1 MTLFGQ
7 EFGFKHSTHHQQI
20 GQFSFFRMET
30 SSSQVTIQHSHTKLW
45 SKALSFGYSAALWRL
60 PKSSDKHLIIDTS
73 GKVDRVKIDLEDTQP
88 GFAFSPFLNPDG
100 TQTLLIKADIY
111 FRFDA
116 DNQWIEDDLDMG
128 RKLIRSIF
136 LDDDFP
142 INQSKGGETE
152 QKLIVA
158 SDDSSAAAYITSVR
172 QAVEAIQSGQMQ
184 KVVLS
189 RSKDIQLSDSFE
201 VVEAFDKL
209 CRAYPNAFVSAVY
222 LPDEQAVWLGA
233 SPETLVSMNRDGIF
247 RTISLA
253 GTQSAYDADGQLVHP
268 SEARWTQK
276 EIEEQALVSRY
287 IISCFKQIRLREFV
301 EIGPKT
307 VLAGNLLHL
316 RTDYEV
322 DTQAVNF
329 SQLGTVM
336 LNLLHPTSAVCG
348 MPKAPALDFILH
360 HEQNNREFYSGFL
373 GPVNVQQETHLFVNL
388 RTMKIQQ
395 QHARLFAGA
404 GITEDSIPEKEWKET
419 EMKCETLL
427 SVVFD

>member
-1 MTLFGQ
+1 
-7 EFGFKHSTHHQQI
+7 
-20 GQFSFFRMET
+20 MET

-60 PKSSDKHLIIDTS
+60 PKSTHKHLIVDVS
-73 GKVDRVKIDLEDTQP
+73 GKIDRVKIDLEETQP

-128 RKLIRSIF
+128 RKLIRSMF

-142 INQSKGGETE
+142 INQRKGGKTE

-158 SDDSSAAAYITSVR
+158 SDDSSAAAYISLVR

-209 CRAYPNAFVSAVY
+209 CQAYPNAFVSAVY

-233 SPETLVSMNRDGIF
+233 SPETLVSMNREGIF

-329 SQLGTVM
+329 PQLGTVM

-348 MPKAPALDFILH
+348 MPKAPALDFILQ

>member
-1 MTLFGQ
+1 M
-7 EFGFKHSTHHQQI
+7 
-20 GQFSFFRMET
+20 
-30 SSSQVTIQHSHTKLW
+30 
-45 SKALSFGYSAALWRL
+45 
-60 PKSSDKHLIIDTS
+60 
-73 GKVDRVKIDLEDTQP
+73 
-88 GFAFSPFLNPDG
+88 
-100 TQTLLIKADIY
+100 
-111 FRFDA
+111 
-116 DNQWIEDDLDMG
+116 
-128 RKLIRSIF
+128 
-136 LDDDFP
+136 
-142 INQSKGGETE
+142 
-152 QKLIVA
+152 
-158 SDDSSAAAYITSVR
+158 
-172 QAVEAIQSGQMQ
+172 
-184 KVVLS
+184 
-189 RSKDIQLSDSFE
+189 
-201 VVEAFDKL
+201 
-209 CRAYPNAFVSAVY
+209 Y

-233 SPETLVSMNRDGIF
+233 SPETLVSMNQEGIF

-329 SQLGTVM
+329 PQLGTVM
-336 LNLLHPTSAVCG
+336 LDLLHPTSAVCG

-373 GPVNVQQETHLFVNL
+373 GPVNIHQETHLFVNL

>member
-1 MTLFGQ
+1 
-7 EFGFKHSTHHQQI
+7 
-20 GQFSFFRMET
+20 MET
-30 SSSQVTIQHSHTKLW
+30 SSSQVTIQHSPTTLW
-45 SKALSFGYSAALWRL
+45 SKATSYSYAAALWRL
-60 PKSSDKHLIIDTS
+60 PKSTYKHLIVDIS
-73 GKVDRVKIDLEDTQP
+73 GKVDRVKIDLEETQS

-111 FRFDA
+111 FMFDA
-116 DNQWIEDDLDMG
+116 DNQLTEDDCENGLVMG
-128 RKLIRSIF
+128 RDFNRSIF
-136 LDDDFP
+136 LEDDIEP
-142 INQSKGGETE
+142 IIQSKSSKTT
-152 QKLIVA
+152 QKPLV
-158 SDDSSAAAYITSVR
+158 DSSDSTAAAYISSVR
-172 QAVEAIQSGQMQ
+172 QAVEAIQNGQMQ

-189 RSKDIQLSDSFE
+189 RSKDIQLSDSLE
-201 VVEAFDKL
+201 IVDAFDKL
-209 CRAYPNAFVSAVY
+209 CQAYPNAFVSAVY
-222 LPDEQAVWLGA
+222 LPEEQAVWLGA

-253 GTQSAYDADGQLVHP
+253 GTQSAYDTDGQLVHP

-287 IISCFKQIRLREFV
+287 IISCFKQIRLREFI

-307 VLAGNLLHL
+307 VLAGNLMHL

-322 DTQAVNF
+322 DTKAVNF
-329 SQLGTVM
+329 PQLGTVM
-336 LNLLHPTSAVCG
+336 LDLLHPTSAVCG
-348 MPKAPALDFILH
+348 MPKAPALDFILQ
-360 HEQNNREFYSGFL
+360 HEQNEREFYSGFL

-395 QHARLFAGA
+395 QYARLFAGA

-427 SVVFD
+427 SVVFDS